1 MSPEDLLKM
10 LDLGGSEST
19 PPAESVIHSDSIV
32 NYFKYIV
39 LVFRIIFH

>member
-19 PPAESVIHSDSIV
+19 PPAESVVRSGSVAAPVSAHTTAI
-32 NYFKYIV
+32 
-39 LVFRIIFH
+39 